1 MRLSEDLRL
10 AEHHPLWQR
19 LTEHGPSRSLRVD
32 ERPTCLRSCRR
43 RKSGFG
49 RWWWRSG
56 HCGLGVSDGWSWNN
70 SRSCLLAWLRRGCC
84 GLLLNDGLSRGH
96 RVSSSARVLNDRH
109 AWSIGARNSRLRRHW
124 GRDRVGSGRPRLSNW
139 NLRHNG
145 LRNRNRL
152 RHNHRGL
159 KSKLR
164 GDESL
169 RHRWLHHWSRL
180 LWHEVTLCERI
191 WRSDRVLL
199 ARREGLSCH
208 GRLRDWYLR
217 RDAGLTLSGLG
228 CLSLLSQHHLLHQR
242 RLLSEQRL
250 LIQQCLIRV
259 LSQRNARGGC
269 SRSLSWQRSLSVRS
283 GREVGLRVRRWQR
296 NDRHSA
302 DRAAPLRRRFWRLS
316 RNRLRSC
323 HRLHG
328 HESLSWHHRGA
339 EAVARSVDIGSTH
352 PASTIRPA
360 RGATRRSAARTAGGA
375 SATAAGRS
383 TTGTSTAPAGRTIE
397 GAAGIATG

>member
-1 MRLSEDLRL
+1 MRTDTWHACIRNRARNESERSCELWLSEDLRL

-19 LTEHGPSRSLRVD
+19 LTEHGPSRSLRVG
-32 ERPTCLRSCRR
+32 ERTCLRCCCRWR
-43 RKSGFG
+43 ISFG
-49 RWWWRSG
+49 CRLWRSG
-56 HCGLGVSDGWSWNN
+56 YGRLRGSHGWSLDH
-70 SRSCLLAWLRRGCC
+70 SRSRLFARFSSGSR
-84 GLLLNDGLSRGH
+84 GLLLNDGLSRRH
-96 RVSSSARVLNDRH
+96 RVSSSARILNDRH
-109 AWSIGARNSRLRRHW
+109 AWSIGARNSGLRRHW

-180 LWHEVTLCERI
+180 LRHEVTLCEWI
-191 WRSDRVLL
+191 WRSNRVLL

-217 RDAGLTLSGLG
+217 RDPGLTLSGLG

-259 LSQRNARGGC
+259 LSQRNARSGC

-283 GREVGLRVRRWQR
+283 RREVGLRVRRRQR
-296 NDRHSA
+296 NDRHCA
-302 DRAAPLRRRFWRLS
+302 DGAAPLRHRFWRLS

-323 HRLHG
+323 HCLHR
-328 HESLSWHHRGA
+328 HEALSGHHRST

-352 PASTIRPA
+352 PASTVRPA
-360 RGATRRSAARTAGGA
+360 RRAT
-375 SATAAGRS
+375 
-383 TTGTSTAPAGRTIE
+383 
-397 GAAGIATG
+397 